1 MLQRNFIKWLNGFYA
16 EYPVTFRV
24 FWFLVGWTVGSA
36 VGSAVKMAVLQHRLN
51 KR

>member
-1 MLQRNFIKWLNGFYA
+1 MLKHEFVSWLNGFYA

-36 VGSAVKMAVLQHRLN
+36 VKMAVLQHRLA

>member
-1 MLQRNFIKWLNGFYA
+1 MQKQFTKWLNGFYA

-24 FWFLVGWTVGSA
+24 FCFLVGWT

>member
-1 MLQRNFIKWLNGFYA
+1 MLKREFISWLNNFYE

-24 FWFLVGWTVGSA
+24 FWFMVGWTVGSTI
-36 VGSAVKMAVLQHRLN
+36 KMAVLQHRLA

>member
-1 MLQRNFIKWLNGFYA
+1 MLQRNFIQRLNEFYA

-36 VGSAVKMAVLQHRLN
+36 VKMAVLQHRLN

>member
-1 MLQRNFIKWLNGFYA
+1 MLQRQFISWLNGFYA

-36 VGSAVKMAVLQHRLN
+36 VKMAVLQHRLA

>member
-1 MLQRNFIKWLNGFYA
+1 MLTKQFTKWLNSFYS
-16 EYPVTFRV
+16 EYPLTFRV
-24 FWFLVGWTVGSA
+24 FWFMVGWT